1 MLDQKRNS
9 MHMRHVNY
17 LLHILIC
24 FKNYTPRINPYKSF
38 FRVRIKWNLFRTS
51 TSIVSMAFTEDDED
65 EKSSKLMSFFDKNQ
79 INIQIIKIYA
89 GVISVVLEGSYS

>member
-1 MLDQKRNS
+1 MN
-9 MHMRHVNY
+9 
-17 LLHILIC
+17 
-24 FKNYTPRINPYKSF
+24 
-38 FRVRIKWNLFRTS
+38 
-51 TSIVSMAFTEDDED
+51 FTEDDED